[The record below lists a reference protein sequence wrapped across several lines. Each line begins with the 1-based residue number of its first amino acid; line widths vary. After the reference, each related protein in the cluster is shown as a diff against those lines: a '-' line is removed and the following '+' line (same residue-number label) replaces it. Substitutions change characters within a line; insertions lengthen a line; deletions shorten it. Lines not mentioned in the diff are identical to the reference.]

1 MKYIHIYITNPNA
14 ESRTEL
20 SIESLQ
26 GVKRLHLMFLTQAPA
41 AEGPHKMKVA
51 DSSSDTSAPD
61 VSHMAAT
68 EQLTVISNFTS
79 LVLTSMTKYSDENSS
94 GFDVSINF
102 DVS

>member
-41 AEGPHKMKVA
+41 AEGPQVGSRVKKYA
-51 DSSSDTSAPD
+51 FK
-61 VSHMAAT
+61 
-68 EQLTVISNFTS
+68 EFEILQLEYVCLKSC
-79 LVLTSMTKYSDENSS
+79 V
-94 GFDVSINF
+94 GV
-102 DVS
+102 